1 MRTQEGELY
10 KASSMENLRHS
21 LNRYLKSPP
30 NLAQFD
36 IITNPEFSTAYENFK
51 LAMTEIKAAE
61 KGEV

>member
-1 MRTQEGELY
+1 MH

-36 IITNPEFSTAYENFK
+36 IITNPEFSTANEHFK
-51 LAMTEIKAAE
+51 LAMTEIKAE
-61 KGEV
+61 GKGEVELLS